1 MADKK
6 PPLESKLT
14 RAELKR
20 IQADPVALISSV
32 KSNSIKK
39 VEQPK
44 LGKGQWKD
52 LLVSIENNRSLR
64 KLDLSQQQLGDDGAQ
79 ILVRIIKKHPSL
91 TMVNIKNNQFTQ
103 SGVKAIEE
111 AVSTNWRLVRLEVE
125 EAKREDI
132 NPFLNLE
139 MFNIEPC
146 QREIER
152 ICFVNACLKK
162 VCYPCD
168 FPSAIHNRVYSL
180 AFYRF

>member
-6 PPLESKLT
+6 SSSKPT
-14 RAELKR
+14 RAEVKQLHS
-20 IQADPVALISSV
+20 DPAALAAQI

-52 LLVSIENNRSLR
+52 LLAAIENNRSIR
-64 KLDLSQQQLGDDGAQ
+64 KLDLSNQGLGDDGAQ
-79 ILVRIIKKHPSL
+79 VLVRIIKKHPSL
-91 TMVNIKNNQFTQ
+91 TMVNLRNNQFTQ

-111 AVSTNWRLVRLEVE
+111 AVASNWRLVRLEVQE
-125 EAKREDI
+125 EKREDI

-146 QREIER
+146 QKEIER

-162 VCYPCD
+162 VPAAD
-168 FPSAIHNRVYSL
+168 ADSRHSSRPVNF
-180 AFYRF
+180 